1 MIFSGSK
8 PTIAIVGYG
17 KVGSVLAKA
26 FVVADYTLSG
36 LVIRHRQRDA
46 WLDSLRLPVV
56 DKIAD
61 LPAGTDFLV
70 LCVRD
75 AQIEDLV
82 MEITDRGGFHEGTV
96 IAHTA
101 GAVSAEPLEPVREVG
116 ALPMCWH
123 PMQTF
128 VGGEE
133 PDLFNGVTFGIDG
146 DSEAVELGERIARD
160 LGGIPFRIPPDK
172 RRLYHLSAVVACN
185 LMSGL
190 VSMAVRLLCDSGM
203 TEAQALQ
210 TLGPLIR
217 KTARNIAEK
226 GLPDAI
232 SGPLKRGDEKTI
244 KAHLEVLE
252 DYPDMGMVY
261 RLLSRELLDRLA
273 KDQVDLNELKNI
285 LSLPPEKVRD
295 LIRL

>member
-1 MIFSGSK
+1 MKDKVTKPQASK

-26 FVVADYTLSG
+26 LVAADYTLSG
-36 LVIRHRQRDA
+36 LVIRHRRRDA
-46 WLDSLRLPVV
+46 WLDSLRLPVMS
-56 DKIAD
+56 KIAG

-75 AQIEDLV
+75 TQMEDLV

-116 ALPMCWH
+116 GLPMSWH

-128 VGGEE
+128 VGGEGT
-133 PDLFNGVTFGIDG
+133 DLFNDVTFGIDG
-146 DSEAVELGERIARD
+146 DPEAVELGERIARD
-160 LGGIPFRIPPDK
+160 LGGIPFRVPPDK

-190 VSMAVRLLCDSGM
+190 VGMAMRLLCDSGM
-203 TEAQALQ
+203 NEAQALQ

-217 KTARNIAEK
+217 KTAGNIAKK

-232 SGPLKRGDEKTI
+232 SGPLRRGDMKTI

-252 DYPDMGMVY
+252 NYPDMGMVY
-261 RLLSRELLDRLA
+261 RLLSCELLDRLA
-273 KDQVDLNELKNI
+273 KDQVTLDELKNI
-285 LSLPPEKVRD
+285 LNIESRNK
-295 LIRL
+295 